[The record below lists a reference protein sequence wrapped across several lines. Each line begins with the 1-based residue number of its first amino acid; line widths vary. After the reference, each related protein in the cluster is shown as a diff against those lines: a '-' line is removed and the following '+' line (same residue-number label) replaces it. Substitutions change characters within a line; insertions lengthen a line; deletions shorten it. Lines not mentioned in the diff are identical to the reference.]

1 MLIPLRIKAE
11 SQFIKPMNYSVESLI
26 EYRIYSQY
34 TPKQADDFAWIPII
48 IQWSFTYSSTPVL
61 ARNCALSPTKKQ
73 KSGARN
79 RAPLEKEQSLL
90 KIN

>member
-48 IQWSFTYSSTPVL
+48 IQWSFAYSSTPVL
-61 ARNCALSPTKKQ
+61 TRNCALSPTQKTKERGP
-73 KSGARN
+73 KSGPA
-79 RAPLEKEQSLL
+79 
-90 KIN
+90 

>member
-48 IQWSFTYSSTPVL
+48 IQ
-61 ARNCALSPTKKQ
+61 
-73 KSGARN
+73 
-79 RAPLEKEQSLL
+79 
-90 KIN
+90 